1 MWHYGK
7 EKFFRTK
14 EGGLTI
20 AFVVILI
27 AFVLILA
34 GLKMQEDGMCAAGFV
49 LMAAAMLYSPLKVY
63 VFDRIRKR

>member
-1 MWHYGK
+1 M
-7 EKFFRTK
+7 EKNSFFKTK

-27 AFVLILA
+27 AFVLILT
-34 GLKMQEDGMCAAGFV
+34 GLKMQGDGMCAAGFV

-63 VFDRIRKR
+63 VFDRIRKS

>member
-1 MWHYGK
+1 M
-7 EKFFRTK
+7 EKKSFLKSK
-14 EGGLTI
+14 EGGLTV

-34 GLKMQEDGMCAAGFV
+34 GLKMQGDGMCAAGFV

-63 VFDRIRKR
+63 VLDRIKKS

>member
-1 MWHYGK
+1 M
-7 EKFFRTK
+7 EKKSFFRTK

-34 GLKMQEDGMCAAGFV
+34 GLKMQGDGMCAAGFV

>member
-1 MWHYGK
+1 M
-7 EKFFRTK
+7 EKKRFFKSK
-14 EGGLTI
+14 EGGLTV

-34 GLKMQEDGMCAAGFV
+34 GLKMQGDGMCAAGFV

-63 VFDRIRKR
+63 VFDRMKKKS